1 MFVSTIKGFGQHAGV
16 EFQGLLMIYV
26 VGVHDLHFMV
36 QGLSCGF
43 NLGVCVC
50 MDVFN
55 IEGNPSQVRRQR
67 CRCRCEYL
75 ELCSAFGVMIY

>member
-16 EFQGLLMIYV
+16 EFQDLLMICV

-36 QGLSCGF
+36 QVRSCGF
-43 NLGVCVC
+43 NLVVFV

-55 IEGNPSQVRRQR
+55 I
-67 CRCRCEYL
+67 
-75 ELCSAFGVMIY
+75 